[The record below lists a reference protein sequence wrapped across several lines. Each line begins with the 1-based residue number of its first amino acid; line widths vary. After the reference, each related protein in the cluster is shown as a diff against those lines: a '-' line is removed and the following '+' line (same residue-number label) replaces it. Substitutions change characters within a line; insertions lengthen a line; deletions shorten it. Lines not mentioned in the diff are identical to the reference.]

1 MGLLFLV
8 PDVVLYFAFAFS
20 SCMVHPWCMYGV
32 TSGGT
37 LPQLSVQNALS
48 LGDLT
53 SLVWTRWPPHCSPV
67 SCIPGFIP
75 QQHPNSH
82 PPTLAY
88 LYSGGLLFSFQAA
101 EDQLQPQQPEDF
113 VIQWTTTT
121 LSPTRSALQPS
132 GGVLLLGVSFLGFA
146 LSALG
151 YPLEFSIFS

>member
-1 MGLLFLV
+1 M
-8 PDVVLYFAFAFS
+8 LYFAFS
-20 SCMVHPWCMYGV
+20 SCMVHSWCMYGV

-37 LPQLSVQNALS
+37 RPSFASRMPCLLVTSHPWP
-48 LGDLT
+48 GPGGHLT
-53 SLVWTRWPPHCSPV
+53 AVLFV

-82 PPTLAY
+82 PPTLSD
-88 LYSGGLLFSFQAA
+88 LYSGGLLFSFW
-101 EDQLQPQQPEDF
+101 QLRTSSSLSNQKT

-121 LSPTRSALQPS
+121 SSPTRSDLQPS

-151 YPLEFSIFS
+151 YPLKFSIFS